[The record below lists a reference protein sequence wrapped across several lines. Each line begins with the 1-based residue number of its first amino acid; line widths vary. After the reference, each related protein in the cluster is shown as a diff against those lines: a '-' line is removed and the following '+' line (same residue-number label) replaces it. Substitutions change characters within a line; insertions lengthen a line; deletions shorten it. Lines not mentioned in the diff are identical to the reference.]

1 MRIHFEACL
10 DSSSSRGDSLES
22 AVPVRVGQHQLR
34 PRPVA
39 VHHHL
44 PAPLGVELLVH
55 QNPLYYPAD
64 INITLIQTYFGIAK
78 TVPGGVGCSKPGAI
92 VLVTTN
98 SFWRLLLHVSKFD
111 VQENGRPSTPDVAS

>member
-1 MRIHFEACL
+1 MLRWGLLNIHTLACL
-10 DSSSSRGDSLES
+10 LSSRSDGDSLKS
-22 AVPVRVGQHQLR
+22 AVPVRVGQDQLG

-64 INITLIQTYFGIAK
+64 INIAAKIQTYFGIAK
-78 TVPGGVGCSKPGAI
+78 TVHCTWWSW
-92 VLVTTN
+92 L
-98 SFWRLLLHVSKFD
+98 
-111 VQENGRPSTPDVAS
+111 Q

>member
-1 MRIHFEACL
+1 MIHIEACL

-64 INITLIQTYFGIAK
+64 INIAAKIQTYFGIAK
-78 TVPGGVGCSKPGAI
+78 TVHCTWWSWLQKARCNCI
-92 VLVTTN
+92 DYYQQLLA
-98 SFWRLLLHVSKFD
+98 SFAACFRI
-111 VQENGRPSTPDVAS
+111 